1 MRSRFLGSVDVT
13 EFRTVEAYSIII
25 IIIIIII
32 LLIIIIITKE
42 EKTVWKSK
50 ACWEVMII
58 LRVLE
63 RRSFEVRGP
72 ETESH
77 S

>member
-13 EFRTVEAYSIII
+13 EFRTVEAYSI